1 MGASVP
7 EYLLFA
13 LFLIFPAAMVFA
25 GSMDLFTMTIPNRIS
40 IGMVAGFLV
49 AAPFSSLTLTAFL
62 WHLAAG
68 FSMLVVGILMF
79 SRGWL
84 GGGDAKLLAA
94 ATLWLGFDRLFEY
107 LLYVAMAGGALAFG
121 ILLYRSLIPPLW
133 LVNQDW
139 AMRLHAKSGGIPYGI
154 AIAAGGLCVYPST
167 IWFTS
172 LAV

>member
-1 MGASVP
+1 MQ
-7 EYLLFA
+7 FA

-40 IGMVAGFLV
+40 IGMIIGFLV
-49 AAPFSSLTLTAFL
+49 AAPFSSLGLQGII

-68 FSMLVVGILMF
+68 FTMLVVGILMF

-94 ATLWLGFDRLFEY
+94 ATLWLGFERLFDY
-107 LLYVAMAGGALAFG
+107 LLYVAMVGGLLAFI
-121 ILLYRSLIPPLW
+121 ILFYRSIAPPLF
-133 LVNQDW
+133 LLQQDW

-154 AIAAGGLCVYPST
+154 ALAAGGLCIYPST
-167 IWFTS
+167 LWFTS
-172 LAV
+172 FAL

>member
-1 MGASVP
+1 MYFV
-7 EYLLFA
+7 

-40 IGMVAGFLV
+40 IGMIAGFLV
-49 AAPFSSLTLTAFL
+49 AAPLSSLGLYGFL

-68 FSMLVVGILMF
+68 AAMLVVGIFMF
-79 SRGWL
+79 SQGWL

-94 ATLWLGFDRLFEY
+94 ATLWLGFERLFEY
-107 LLYVAMAGGALAFG
+107 LLYVAMVGGLLAFA
-121 ILLYRSLIPPLW
+121 ILLYRSIAPPLF
-133 LVNQDW
+133 LLRQDW

-167 IWFTS
+167 VWFTS
-172 LAV
+172 FAV

>member
-1 MGASVP
+1 MP

-40 IGMVAGFLV
+40 IGMIIGFLV
-49 AAPFSSLTLTAFL
+49 AAPFSSLSLTAFL

-68 FSMLVVGILMF
+68 ATMLVVGILMF

-94 ATLWLGFDRLFEY
+94 ASLWLGFERLFEY
-107 LLYVAMAGGALAFG
+107 LLYVAMAGGALAFL
-121 ILLYRSLIPPLW
+121 ILLYRSLAPPVW
-133 LVNQDW
+133 LFNQEW
-139 AMRLHAKSGGIPYGI
+139 AMRLHAKTGGIPYGI

-167 IWFTS
+167 VWFTS